1 MLGRAARDARE
12 MGEERDELLLAM
24 YLAAR
29 DNALE
34 HLSEEGRGV
43 LEMVEYAS
51 RHTGLAVEDAWAEA
65 RATSRLSEHDQD
77 LIKAFVARVSLID
90 AFSEGTVAEE

>member
-1 MLGRAARDARE
+1 
-12 MGEERDELLLAM
+12 MGGGRDELLLAM

-34 HLSEEGRGV
+34 HLSREGREV
-43 LEMVEYAS
+43 LEMVEHAS

-65 RATSRLSEHDQD
+65 RATSRLSERDQD

-90 AFSEGTVAEE
+90 AFSAGTVAEE

>member
-1 MLGRAARDARE
+1 
-12 MGEERDELLLAM
+12 MGEERDELMFAM

-34 HLSEEGRGV
+34 HLSREV
-43 LEMVEYAS
+43 LEMVEDAS

-65 RATSRLSEHDQD
+65 RATSPSPSTTKTCSRRSW
-77 LIKAFVARVSLID
+77 RGSC
-90 AFSEGTVAEE
+90 